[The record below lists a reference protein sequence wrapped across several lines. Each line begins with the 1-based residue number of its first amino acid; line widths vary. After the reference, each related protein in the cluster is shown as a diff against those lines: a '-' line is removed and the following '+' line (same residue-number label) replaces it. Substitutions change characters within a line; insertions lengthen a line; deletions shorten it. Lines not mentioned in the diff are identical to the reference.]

1 MENQRI
7 VPILLTGN
15 SLQIAQSDHDFENIS
30 CTWPILLGFYA
41 GSVHVR
47 SATCPH
53 TSLSSAYLWRAFP
66 VSVVHSLLKNTAL
79 PSGRCPLPP
88 HEKATAYSRSYVVV
102 ITPFGVLLLVYKADV
117 PRGRPC
123 KPQQHDKRCDNYS
136 CLGAMT
142 SIAVAYTRIFV
153 VSRLL
158 PRFLVCG
165 APTGV
170 SPCFALCCKSW
181 QRGLE
186 ALFA

>member
-47 SATCPH
+47 SATCAH
-53 TSLSSAYLWRAFP
+53 TSISSAYVWRAFP

-102 ITPFGVLLLVYKADV
+102 ISYTFW
-117 PRGRPC
+117 
-123 KPQQHDKRCDNYS
+123 S
-136 CLGAMT
+136 
-142 SIAVAYTRIFV
+142 AVA
-153 VSRLL
+153 
-158 PRFLVCG
+158 
-165 APTGV
+165 
-170 SPCFALCCKSW
+170 
-181 QRGLE
+181 GLQGRCPEGE
-186 ALFA
+186 ALYTATARQKV